1 MNEQPD
7 SPGQNSA
14 DGQRHSAS
22 SVSEANRSD
31 SSQAAQQTGGS
42 QGQTAA
48 ADGSQANSISDQTDR
63 VQFVQRVA
71 NAFQTAAAR
80 DGSVRIRL
88 YPPELG
94 SLRVEL
100 TVRNGTMSGRME
112 TETETARSMLLEHM
126 PALRERLAEHNI
138 RVDRLDVE
146 LSGQSAGNMAN
157 QSGGHS
163 SRYDPRSAQASASS
177 ARAGGQRRRSRG
189 KRDGPAWF
197 AFPVRRCCLGRR
209 ATRSHCEMDNPHS

>member
-1 MNEQPD
+1 MAAAARLPVVDEQPD

-112 TETETARSMLLEHM
+112 TETETVRSMLLEHM

-163 SRYDPRSAQASASS
+163 SRYDPRGAQASASS
-177 ARAGGQRRRSRG
+177 ARAPVANAAV
-189 KRDGPAWF
+189 PAANAMARPGAHF
-197 AFPVRRCCLGRR
+197 QFDVVV
-209 ATRSHCEMDNPHS
+209 